1 MPFKFSKPYQSRQ
14 KSLNVIP
21 VIDILFQLIIF
32 FSLVCQF
39 VDTENFPV
47 NVPDNC
53 NFAQN
58 QPQDNTDAVTVT
70 VMKSGDDKIDYAVG
84 PEKIS
89 ASNNQDITKKL
100 TELIDAQSKN
110 LPREK
115 KVVTLRIDK
124 DVCFDNA
131 QYALAAIAQST
142 VPDIRLAAI
151 RDKRA
156 DTQ

>member
-1 MPFKFSKPYQSRQ
+1 
-14 KSLNVIP
+14 
-21 VIDILFQLIIF
+21 
-32 FSLVCQF
+32 
-39 VDTENFPV
+39 
-47 NVPDNC
+47 
-53 NFAQN
+53 
-58 QPQDNTDAVTVT
+58 
-70 VMKSGDDKIDYAVG
+70 
-84 PEKIS
+84 
-89 ASNNQDITKKL
+89 
-100 TELIDAQSKN
+100 

-151 RDKRA
+151 RDKLA